1 MVSHDGESISEGR
14 VDGSSVGL
22 NAQASSSR
30 KLLANTD
37 RKLNVVIYG
46 ISECPKGTSRS
57 ERLTQDLSKVE
68 SVFSQVSSSIQSQA
82 IKDCYR
88 LGKFNSEKPNPR
100 PILVKL
106 VRIADVQC
114 ILSNRK
120 VLSSPINIRPDM
132 TVEERL
138 RESILLKERWNL
150 IQSGIPKNVIKI
162 QGSRLYVRSA
172 LYGQFKDICRA
183 PASTSLARH
192 EHSSASESQSV
203 SNSCT
208 APMTTPSSNVSNP
221 NSDVQPSSPPS
232 IVPTHTPSTTH
243 APHNL
248 SCNLQDSEAQSSSP
262 STFVPTKC
270 NQTCESTST
279 RRSDMNTS
287 TQRD

>member
-1 MVSHDGESISEGR
+1 MHSLKQEGTQFSI
-14 VDGSSVGL
+14 
-22 NAQASSSR
+22 N
-30 KLLANTD
+30 
-37 RKLNVVIYG
+37 I
-46 ISECPKGTSRS
+46 
-57 ERLTQDLSKVE
+57 
-68 SVFSQVSSSIQSQA
+68 
-82 IKDCYR
+82 
-88 LGKFNSEKPNPR
+88 KPN
-100 PILVKL
+100 
-106 VRIADVQC
+106 
-114 ILSNRK
+114 
-120 VLSSPINIRPDM
+120 M

-150 IQSGIPKNVIKI
+150 IQSGILKNVIKI

-172 LYGQFKDICRA
+172 LYGQFKDSKFV
-183 PASTSLARH
+183 PSTTSLASH
-192 EHSSASESQSV
+192 EHSSANESRSV

-279 RRSDMNTS
+279 RRSDMNMS